1 MNAVDHNNVVIFD
14 DRGIPSIMCRFVR
27 PKDAEEVPAVFKIGD
42 KVADAIYIS
51 KYPNTVI
58 DGRAYSMPMADP
70 TANITFD
77 EAVQACRCK
86 GLGWHLMTAV
96 EYEYLLNQSREKG
109 TMPHGN
115 TDWGKDYY
123 HKDEGYETN
132 TYEPPLVAPNKITT
146 VDDILKRTPGES
158 LYGGKS
164 PNQRAVEKMQRDF
177 TELDEMITRREEWMC
192 CQALFTGK
200 IPILDKD
207 GKELQAEIDFQ
218 FTNKVTLSGAN
229 AWNKKTGGKIKQLKE
244 WRKQVQK
251 KGFVNCN
258 VCLMG
263 ADALEAFLIDEEVLK
278 VLDTRRF
285 EAAVI
290 TPKELPN
297 GATYIGTIH
306 EIAMDIYTYNEWYLD
321 NWTNKEE
328 PEDKP
333 LLPANIVVLLSTEAN
348 YSMYYGAVGVTDE
361 AGKTIEVV
369 EGSRIPEQW
378 VERRPPRRFL
388 QLNSAPLCV
397 PHEVDSWYVAT
408 VC

>member
-1 MNAVDHNNVVIFD
+1 MQQAIFTAHCPYELGD
-14 DRGIPSIMCRFVR
+14 IVEVAIIEGMAITGYPRRLGT
-27 PKDAEEVPAVFKIGD
+27 AE
-42 KVADAIYIS
+42 
-51 KYPNTVI
+51 
-58 DGRAYSMPMADP
+58 MQ
-70 TANITFD
+70 ITD
-77 EAVQACRCK
+77 IITEHSLK
-86 GLGWHLMTAV
+86 
-96 EYEYLLNQSREKG
+96 NG
-109 TMPHGN
+109 T
-115 TDWGKDYY
+115 
-123 HKDEGYETN
+123 
-132 TYEPPLVAPNKITT
+132 
-146 VDDILKRTPGES
+146 
-158 LYGGKS
+158 
-164 PNQRAVEKMQRDF
+164 
-177 TELDEMITRREEWMC
+177 
-192 CQALFTGK
+192 
-200 IPILDKD
+200 
-207 GKELQAEIDFQ
+207 
-218 FTNKVTLSGAN
+218 
-229 AWNKKTGGKIKQLKE
+229 
-244 WRKQVQK
+244 
-251 KGFVNCN
+251 

-263 ADALEAFLIDEEVLK
+263 ADALEAFLMDEEVLK